1 MLGLRQSQVM
11 SYQKGKEKMG
21 VVWVGGK
28 RERER
33 EKGRTE
39 KRNKGRIKRVE
50 RQDKSALEFV

>member
-33 EKGRTE
+33 ERKEGRKKG
-39 KRNKGRIKRVE
+39 IKE
-50 RQDKSALEFV
+50 G